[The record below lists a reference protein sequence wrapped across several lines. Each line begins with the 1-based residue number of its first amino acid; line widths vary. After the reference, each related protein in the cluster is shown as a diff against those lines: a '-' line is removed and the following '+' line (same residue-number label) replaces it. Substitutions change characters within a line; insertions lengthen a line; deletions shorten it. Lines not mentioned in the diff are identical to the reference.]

1 MGGRESDSLADAP
14 PPSLPAG
21 ITTQLHNQCFATLGA
36 WLRTGQTR
44 AASLAGTPVLASA
57 FAALANDEL
66 FDNAVDV
73 VVDIIHET
81 QELQENVA
89 VIQEIVP
96 RLTALGPSV
105 ADPATREDED
115 KMRGFCRILVEAG
128 EWYEPLIVQHPD
140 TFLRLVDLIKQC
152 ATVDELDVVS
162 ITLNFWYR
170 LSKGLQKMAPAP
182 IPDALLR
189 VFVDLV
195 GIVIKHLHYPD
206 DSTPLSGEERDTFR
220 DFRHKIGDTL
230 KDCCAVLGAGPC
242 LERAYDIIAAA
253 VSSGSAR
260 WQDVE
265 APLFSMRSMG
275 AAIDIYDDVLVPKI
289 MEMLPKLPAH
299 PRIRYAAI
307 LVIGRYTHWTQQH
320 PQHIQF
326 QLPYVSS
333 GFDDNDPEVLA
344 AASQTMK
351 YLCKDCPEHLVAFLP
366 QLHSFIQ
373 TVSGKLGAQDLL
385 DLSAAIAHIIV
396 AMPPH
401 EIASAL
407 STFVMPDVELLHSLS
422 GADAPKEQV
431 RRANDALERIDVYL
445 AIIGR
450 VPDLP
455 PSCAATCQQV
465 WSVLDAFIARYGSSA
480 STADRACVAIRR
492 GLVFFDELA
501 FAVAPSILDRLA
513 SAFETTPVAGYL
525 WITGKVIDQF
535 AAQRDPAFDGVV
547 QRAFERESAKLF
559 SLLQSTPPSQVPD
572 GGWGPGVR
580 CSDHALT
587 PAPAPA
593 RSARRLHAPRPHPD
607 RLVAGPHLPVA
618 RLPLCPPICPH
629 RPHPPLCPRRHHRAR
644 RPPCRGRP
652 RRPLGRPARPA
663 LFARPARLFPGLCRR
678 DSRRRRV
685 DGRAGDPALARC
697 ARRRRRGRA
706 VQRPHDPPPFVDPV
720 PDPLGAHRAA
730 CRRALA
736 RPRRKRSRKGRLS
749 RALQRVRRCFLPV
762 FARICSPSHPTLR
775 SAISAVNPNQVK
787 DAFTWL
793 LRTSRKSRDR
803 ARELGDRSA

>member
-1 MGGRESDSLADAP
+1 M
-14 PPSLPAG
+14 
-21 ITTQLHNQCFATLGA
+21 HNQCFATLGA

-44 AASLAGTPVLASA
+44 AGSLAGTPILASA
-57 FAALANDEL
+57 FESLANDEL

-73 VVDIIHET
+73 LVDIIHET
-81 QELQENVA
+81 QELQENIP

-96 RLTALGPSV
+96 RLTALAPSV
-105 ADPATREDED
+105 ADPAVRDDED
-115 KMRGFCRILVEAG
+115 KMRGYCRILVEAG
-128 EWYEPLIVQHPD
+128 EWYEPLIIQHPD
-140 TFLRLVDLIKQC
+140 TFLPLVELIKQC
-152 ATVDELDVVS
+152 ATVDELDVVG

-170 LSKGLQKMAPAP
+170 LSKGVQKMAPAP
-182 IPDALLR
+182 IPDALVR

-195 GIVIKHLHYPD
+195 GIVIRHLHYPD

-242 LERAYDIIAAA
+242 LEQAYDTIARSVA
-253 VSSGSAR
+253 SGSAR
-260 WQDVE
+260 WQDIE

-289 MEMLPKLPAH
+289 MEMLPRLPAH

-366 QLHSFIQ
+366 QLHAFLS

-396 AMPPH
+396 SMPPA

-407 STFVMPDVELLHSLS
+407 STFVMPDVEIVAACASS
-422 GADAPKEQV
+422 ADL

-455 PSCAATCQQV
+455 ASCQATCRHV
-465 WSVLDAFIARYGSSA
+465 WTVLDGFIARCGTSA
-480 STADRACVAIRR
+480 SAADRACVAIRR
-492 GLVFFDELA
+492 GLVFFDEMALE
-501 FAVAPSILDRLA
+501 VAESVLDRLA
-513 SAFETTPVAGYL
+513 SAFEAAPCSGYL
-525 WITGKVIDQF
+525 WITGKVAEQF
-535 AAQRDPAFDGVV
+535 GTRVPAAV
-547 QRAFERESAKLF
+547 QRAFERESARVF

-572 GGWGPGVR
+572 GGLSLVCGSFFR
-580 CSDHALT
+580 SLT
-587 PAPAPA
+587 F
-593 RSARRLHAPRPHPD
+593 SRPQ
-607 RLVAGPHLPVA
+607 
-618 RLPLCPPICPH
+618 
-629 RPHPPLCPRRHHRAR
+629 
-644 RPPCRGRP
+644 
-652 RRPLGRPARPA
+652 
-663 LFARPARLFPGLCRR
+663 
-678 DSRRRRV
+678 S
-685 DGRAGDPALARC
+685 
-697 ARRRRRGRA
+697 
-706 VQRPHDPPPFVDPV
+706 
-720 PDPLGAHRAA
+720 
-730 CRRALA
+730 
-736 RPRRKRSRKGRLS
+736 STTMS
-749 RALQRVRRCFLPV
+749 
-762 FARICSPSHPTLR
+762 
-775 SAISAVNPNQVK
+775 
-787 DAFTWL
+787 
-793 LRTSRKSRDR
+793 TSC
-803 ARELGDRSA
+803 